1 LDAGQ
6 GTLHQLS
13 RLASIEVAAPAIS
26 TVSKALARNKQVSE
40 RAACIP
46 LAVHDHEVDIGAVVA
61 GSIREDT
68 HNRVIRT
75 DAGSHCSLRM
85 ASDKVELIRFIERR
99 GQSHSLVEKLDG
111 RSKEIAKDARD
122 RQDKVDARASESL
135 ERNSLDLH
143 HTVEI
148 VALRSYTK
156 QPERLSD

>member
-1 LDAGQ
+1 
-6 GTLHQLS
+6 
-13 RLASIEVAAPAIS
+13 
-26 TVSKALARNKQVSE
+26 
-40 RAACIP
+40 IP

-156 QPERLSD
+156 QPERLSDGLTLSLDVIEPPKDHRDALGVSASFAKMAFEQRF